1 VAELP
6 LHYGHV
12 PGWLLH
18 KMRNISKAIF
28 DVMVSEFDTDEVLV
42 RLADPYWFQS
52 FGCVIGFDWH
62 SSGIT
67 TVVTGVLRDVLS
79 MEDNGIALAG
89 GKGSASRRTPSE
101 ITELGELA
109 GLSGSRIN
117 DLTRASKLSAKV
129 DNALLQDGYQIY
141 HHAFVMSERGHW
153 AVVQQGI
160 NAADGTARRYH
171 WIGEGLQT
179 YVEEPHTGIAA
190 EEKRDVVLDMTSRM
204 SRGARQVSLSV
215 AQEDPGRVIRFVNEV
230 RLKQDSLDRW
240 IYPGA
245 QNPLDPRRLS
255 HLKMPRRVNWNV
267 LKKLYETSP
276 QSYEEMIEVDGVGPG
291 VVRALALISVLVYGE
306 APSWKDPVR
315 FSFAVGGKDGVPFP
329 IDKKA
334 MDGATEFLRQS
345 LIGAELTRRE
355 KAQALRRL
363 ARISQITS
371 RLQASEIPLHK
382 KLSKHPESF
391 FRF

>member
-1 VAELP
+1 MAELP

-18 KMRNISKAIF
+18 RMRNLSKAIF
-28 DVMVSEFDTDEVLV
+28 DVMVSEFGADEVLR

-79 MEDNGIALAG
+79 IEDHGIALAG

-117 DLTRASKLSAKV
+117 ALTRASKLSAKV
-129 DNALLQDGYQIY
+129 DNAVLQDGYQIY

-160 NAADGTARRYH
+160 NAVDRTARRYH
-171 WIGEGLQT
+171 WIGEGLRT
-179 YVEEPHTGIAA
+179 FVEEPHAGIAA
-190 EEKRDVVLDMTSRM
+190 EERRDVVLDMTSWM
-204 SRGARQVSLSV
+204 SRGARQVSLSI

-230 RLKQDSLDRW
+230 RLKQGSLDRW
-240 IYPGA
+240 IYPGT
-245 QNPLDPRRLS
+245 QSPLDLGRLS
-255 HLKMPRRVNWNV
+255 YLKMPRRVNWNV
-267 LKKLYETSP
+267 LKKLYEMSP

-291 VVRALALISVLVYGE
+291 VVRALALISVLLYGE
-306 APSWKDPVR
+306 APSWQDPVR

-345 LIGAELTRRE
+345 LIGAELTKRDR
-355 KAQALRRL
+355 AQSLRRL
-363 ARISQITS
+363 ARISHITS
-371 RLQASEIPLHK
+371 R
-382 KLSKHPESF
+382 
-391 FRF
+391 

>member
-1 VAELP
+1 MKDAAGSKHRMRRTGVAELP

-18 KMRNISKAIF
+18 KMRNLSKAIF
-28 DVMVSEFDTDEVLV
+28 EVMVSDFETDEVLR

-79 MEDNGIALAG
+79 MEDHGIALAG

-129 DNALLQDGYQIY
+129 DNAVLQDGYQIY

-153 AVVQQGI
+153 TVVQQGI

-171 WIGEGLQT
+171 WIGEDLRT
-179 YVEEPHTGIAA
+179 FVEEPHAGIAA
-190 EEKRDVVLDMTSRM
+190 EERRDVVLDMTSRM

-230 RLKQDSLDRW
+230 RLKQGSLDRW
-240 IYPGA
+240 IHDRSIDPGT
-245 QNPLDPRRLS
+245 QSPLDLGRLS
-255 HLKMPRRVNWNV
+255 YLKMPRRVNWNV

-276 QSYEEMIEVDGVGPG
+276 QSYEEMIGVDGVGPG

-306 APSWKDPVR
+306 APSWQDPVR

-329 IDKKA
+329 IDKEA

-345 LIGAELTRRE
+345 LIVAELTRRD

-371 RLQASEIPLHK
+371 R
-382 KLSKHPESF
+382 
-391 FRF
+391 

>member
-1 VAELP
+1 MRRTGVAELP

-18 KMRNISKAIF
+18 RMRNLSKAIF
-28 DVMVSEFDTDEVLV
+28 DVMVSEFGADEVLR

-79 MEDNGIALAG
+79 IEDHGIALAG

-117 DLTRASKLSAKV
+117 ALTRASKLSAKV
-129 DNALLQDGYQIY
+129 DNAVLQDGYQIY

-160 NAADGTARRYH
+160 NAVDRTARRYH
-171 WIGEGLQT
+171 WIGEDLGT
-179 YVEEPHTGIAA
+179 FVEEPHAGIAA
-190 EEKRDVVLDMTSRM
+190 EERRDVVLDMTSWM
-204 SRGARQVSLSV
+204 SRGARQVSLSI

-230 RLKQDSLDRW
+230 RLKQGSLDRW
-240 IYPGA
+240 IYPGT
-245 QNPLDPRRLS
+245 QSPLDLGRLS
-255 HLKMPRRVNWNV
+255 YLKMPRRVNWNV
-267 LKKLYETSP
+267 LKKLYEMSP

-291 VVRALALISVLVYGE
+291 VVRALALISVLLYGE
-306 APSWKDPVR
+306 APSWQDPVR

-345 LIGAELTRRE
+345 LIGAELTKRDR
-355 KAQALRRL
+355 AQSLRRL
-363 ARISQITS
+363 ARISHITS
-371 RLQASEIPLHK
+371 R
-382 KLSKHPESF
+382 
-391 FRF
+391 